1 MWETPQP
8 LWATCLC
15 SGTCTVLKFP
25 DGHVS
30 SMELKEEC
38 ALGQIHEKV
47 FCLDVGELDF
57 GYISGIV
64 FFLEEVEME
73 GGTKVW

>member
-1 MWETPQP
+1 
-8 LWATCLC
+8 
-15 SGTCTVLKFP
+15 
-25 DGHVS
+25 
-30 SMELKEEC
+30 MELKEEY
-38 ALGQIHEKV
+38 ALGKIHEKL

-73 GGTKVW
+73 GGTKVWWEHFWEPSPLDSTKW